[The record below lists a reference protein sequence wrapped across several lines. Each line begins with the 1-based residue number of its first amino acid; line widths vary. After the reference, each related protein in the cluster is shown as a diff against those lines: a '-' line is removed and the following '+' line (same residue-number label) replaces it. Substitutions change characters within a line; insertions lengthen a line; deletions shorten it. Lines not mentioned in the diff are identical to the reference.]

1 MLLTGCGFV
10 RWYGRIGVVVA
21 KKPRALIVLFAC
33 SRGLVV
39 VIVVLIVCT
48 FVLRRWVIFVMW
60 RSLSVDA
67 EPCLLVIVISE
78 VYFAVAFARI
88 IFNKKV
94 FLRFVDV
101 ESRERNVS
109 RASLRP
115 R

>member
-1 MLLTGCGFV
+1 M
-10 RWYGRIGVVVA
+10 VA
-21 KKPRALIVLFAC
+21 KKPRAFVVLLAR
-33 SRGLVV
+33 SRSLVV
-39 VIVVLIVCT
+39 VVVVLIVCA
-48 FVLRRWVIFVMW
+48 FILGRWMIFVIW

-78 VYFAVAFARI
+78 VYFTVAFARI

-101 ESRERNVS
+101 ESRERNVR

>member
-1 MLLTGCGFV
+1 MLFPGRSFV
-10 RWYGRIGVVVA
+10 RWYGWVGAVVA
-21 KKPRALIVLFAC
+21 KKPRAFVVLLAR
-33 SRGLVV
+33 SRSLVV
-39 VIVVLIVCT
+39 VVVVLIVCA
-48 FVLRRWVIFVMW
+48 FILGRWMIFVIW

-67 EPCLLVIVISE
+67 EPCLLVIIISE
-78 VYFAVAFARI
+78 VYFTVAFARI

-101 ESRERNVS
+101 ESRERNVR